1 MMYLNDITLDDGSF
15 SYVEKSNRWIY
26 DDLQNIF
33 GRVPYQQ
40 VVIVIRYNQEPSCI
54 SIIKIIKNVT

>member
-1 MMYLNDITLDDGSF
+1 MMYLNDITLDDGLF

-33 GRVPYQQ
+33 GEIISTGSYCDTPD
-40 VVIVIRYNQEPSCI
+40 QEPVFQLL
-54 SIIKIIKNVT
+54 KICKNIT

>member
-1 MMYLNDITLDDGSF
+1 MMDF

-33 GRVPYQQ
+33 GRV
-40 VVIVIRYNQEPSCI
+40 I
-54 SIIKIIKNVT
+54 STGSYCHTLGSRINCFSID

>member
-1 MMYLNDITLDDGSF
+1 MMYLNDITLDDGPF

-33 GRVPYQQ
+33 GRDPYQQ
-40 VVIVIRYNQEPSCI
+40 VVIVIHHNQDPLYF
-54 SIIKIIKNVT
+54 NYQNM

>member
-1 MMYLNDITLDDGSF
+1 MMYLNDITLDDGPF

-33 GRVPYQQ
+33 GRAISTGSYCDTPQS
-40 VVIVIRYNQEPSCI
+40 RATCI
-54 SIIKIIKNVT
+54 SITKNM

>member
-1 MMYLNDITLDDGSF
+1 MKAMLYLNDITEDDGPF

-33 GRVPYQQ
+33 GRA
-40 VVIVIRYNQEPSCI
+40 I
-54 SIIKIIKNVT
+54 SKGSY